1 MKPKLKP
8 PVSVGRIIFSHVILW
23 PILHL
28 ILGLVSG
35 GLWLVIGLPV
45 QVIDLW
51 IACSQRGAYAEAR
64 HEEMLEVI
72 REGRN
77 SLTDPS

>member
-8 PVSVGRIIFSHVILW
+8 PLSFGRIIFRHVILW
-23 PILHL
+23 PVLHI

-35 GLWLVIGLPV
+35 GMWLVIGFPV

-51 IACSQRGAYAEAR
+51 IACSRRGAYQEAR
-64 HEEMLEVI
+64 YEEMLDAI
-72 REGRN
+72 RNGN
-77 SLTDPS
+77 K